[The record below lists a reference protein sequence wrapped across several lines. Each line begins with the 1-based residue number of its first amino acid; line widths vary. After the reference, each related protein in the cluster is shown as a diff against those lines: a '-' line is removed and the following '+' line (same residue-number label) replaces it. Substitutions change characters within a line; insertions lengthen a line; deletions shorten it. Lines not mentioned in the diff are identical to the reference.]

1 MQTKRVCAAILAW
14 VLFSVAAGA
23 DTVYMRDGKSYSG
36 KVTVDG
42 AKVSIDD
49 GTNVVQVNM
58 KEVVHISRKGGTK
71 PTGTK
76 IKTKPSE
83 STGRAW
89 TKAYSIDDVTSPEPI
104 LFMLMRKLEGA
115 SPGMDSFRVRTQ
127 IKQWQIAAK
136 DQKRKVGGKWVD
148 REYFPARRNNYED
161 LLKDC
166 RQMGLSLRRMRV
178 KSQRQKA
185 TQLAMKKKL
194 GIKLTEA
201 ARSWPDPQIRLF
213 LTGVAHLRTDDF
225 ARAESA
231 FRTCAE
237 QTPLVAAYHQGHGM
251 SLLGLKRPTNA
262 LEAFVKMLR
271 LRPESSLAVHLVTD
285 AVKKVPGMDIKKP
298 IYKEATVMLSEYRQ
312 GSSYRKRSGGTMW
325 LMPDKRPWS
334 DPDDTLP
341 TPTYDR
347 LTFRQAVGV
356 PIGTR
361 TLLVDKAVIKDAIE
375 VVVQIDDGKVVP
387 GKIRRVSY
395 FGRKD
400 SPAPLAMVSIDGYE
414 LTSVVGEIDTKVGR
428 SKEKP
433 KPKFT
438 AETDVT
444 IHSLAC
450 YVEMGGAVRKTSG
463 HIKSVKADGEIELAG
478 SLLAGDAAGPVLTRG
493 GELVGFLSSR
503 IDSSSAGGG
512 KSQFIEMAE
521 IEPLIVR
528 ARRSSRAYSSI
539 SGYDRAVRKITPRKL
554 EGNAFVVYGV
564 FGERF

>member
-14 VLFSVAAGA
+14 VLFSAAAGA

-36 KVTVDG
+36 KVTVEG
-42 AKVSIDD
+42 QKVLIDD
-49 GTNVVQVNM
+49 GTNVVEVKL
-58 KEVVHISRKGGTK
+58 KEVVYISRKGATK
-71 PTGTK
+71 PTGSK

-83 STGRAW
+83 SAGRAW
-89 TKAYSIDDVTSPEPI
+89 TKVYSINDVTSPEPI
-104 LFMLMRKLEGA
+104 LFMFMRKLEGE
-115 SPGMDSFRVRTQ
+115 SPGMDSYRIRKQ
-127 IKQWQIAAK
+127 IEQWQIAAHE
-136 DQKRKVGGKWVD
+136 QKRKVGGKWVG
-148 REYFPARRNNYED
+148 REYFPTRRHNYEE

-166 RQMGLSLRRMRV
+166 RTMVLSLRRMRT

-194 GIKLTEA
+194 GTKLTEA

-213 LTGVAHLRTDDF
+213 LTGVAHLRSDDF

-231 FRTCAE
+231 FRACAE

-251 SLLGLKRPTNA
+251 SLMGLKRSTNA
-262 LEAFVKMLR
+262 LEAFVRMLR

-312 GSSYRKRSGGTMW
+312 GSSYRKRSGTTW

-347 LTFRQAVGV
+347 LAFRQAVGV
-356 PIGTR
+356 PIGTK

-375 VVVQIDDGKVVP
+375 VMVQIDGGKVVP
-387 GKIRRVSY
+387 GKVRRISY
-395 FGRKD
+395 YGRKD
-400 SPAPLAMVSIDGYE
+400 DPAPLAMVSIDGYE
-414 LTSVVGEIDTKVGR
+414 LTSVVGEIDTKFR
-428 SKEKP
+428 SSKEKP

-444 IHSLAC
+444 IHGLAY

-463 HIKSVKADGEIELAG
+463 HIKSVKDDGEIELAG

-503 IDSSSAGGG
+503 IEASSAGGG
-512 KSQFIEMAE
+512 KSEFIEMAQ
-521 IEPLIVR
+521 IEPLIVQ

-554 EGNAFVVYGV
+554 EGNTFVVYGV

>member
-1 MQTKRVCAAILAW
+1 MQTKRVCAAILVWA
-14 VLFSVAAGA
+14 LFSVAAGA

-36 KVTVDG
+36 KVTVEG
-42 AKVSIDD
+42 QKVTIVD
-49 GTNVVQVNM
+49 GTNVVEVKL
-58 KEVVHISRKGGTK
+58 KEVVLISRKGGTK

-76 IKTKPSE
+76 TKTTPSA
-83 STGRAW
+83 SAGRAW
-89 TKAYSIDDVTSPEPI
+89 TKVYSIDDVTSPEPI
-104 LFMLMRKLEGA
+104 LFMFMRKLEGA
-115 SPGMDSFRVRTQ
+115 SPGMDSFRVRKQ
-127 IKQWQIAAK
+127 VEQWQIAAHE
-136 DQKRKVGGKWVD
+136 QKRKVGGKWVD
-148 REYFPARRNNYED
+148 RTYFPTRRNNYEE

-166 RQMGLSLRRMRV
+166 RATVLSLRRMRI
-178 KSQRQKA
+178 KTQRQKA
-185 TQLAMKKKL
+185 TQLALKKKL
-194 GIKLTEA
+194 GTKLTEA

-225 ARAESA
+225 ARASSV

-251 SLLGLKRPTNA
+251 SLMGLKRPTNA

-271 LRPESSLAVHLVTD
+271 LRPESALAVQLVTD

-312 GSSYRKRSGGTMW
+312 GSSSRKRSGGTMW

-334 DPDDTLP
+334 SPDDTLP

-347 LTFRQAVGV
+347 LAFRQAVGV
-356 PIGTR
+356 PIGTK

-387 GKIRRVSY
+387 GRIRRISY
-395 FGRKD
+395 YGRKED
-400 SPAPLAMVSIDGYE
+400 PAPLAMVSIDGFE
-414 LTSVVGEIDTKVGR
+414 LTSVVGEIDTKFR
-428 SKEKP
+428 SSKEKP

-444 IHSLAC
+444 IHSLAH
-450 YVEMGGAVRKTSG
+450 YVEMGGAVRKASG

-478 SLLAGDAAGPVLTRG
+478 TLLPGDAAGPVLTRG
-493 GELVGFLSSR
+493 GELVGFLTGR
-503 IDSSSAGGG
+503 IDASSAGGS
-512 KSQFIEMAE
+512 KSQFIEMAQ

-554 EGNAFVVYGV
+554 EGNTFVVYGV

>member
-1 MQTKRVCAAILAW
+1 MQTKRVWAAILAW
-14 VLFSVAAGA
+14 ALFSVAAGA
-23 DTVYMRDGKSYSG
+23 DTVYMRDGKSHSG
-36 KVTVDG
+36 KVTVEG
-42 AKVSIDD
+42 QKVLIDD
-49 GTNVVQVNM
+49 GTNVVEVKL
-58 KEVVHISRKGGTK
+58 KEVVHISRKGAPK
-71 PTGTK
+71 STGTE

-83 STGRAW
+83 SAGRAW
-89 TKAYSIDDVTSPEPI
+89 MKAYSIDDVTSPEPI

-115 SPGMDSFRVRTQ
+115 SPGMDSYRVRTQ
-127 IKQWQIAAK
+127 IKQWQGAAQ
-136 DQKRKVGGKWVD
+136 DQKRKVGGKWVG
-148 REYFPARRNNYED
+148 REYFPTRRNNYEG

-166 RQMGLSLRRMRV
+166 REMVLSLRRMRT

-185 TQLAMKKKL
+185 TQLALKKKL
-194 GIKLTEA
+194 GTKLTEA
-201 ARSWPDPQIRLF
+201 ARTWPDPQIRLF
-213 LTGVAHLRTDDF
+213 LTGVAQLHSDDF

-231 FRTCAE
+231 FRQCAE
-237 QTPLVAAYHQGHGM
+237 QTPVVAAYHQGHGM
-251 SLLGLKRPTNA
+251 SLLELKRPMDA

-271 LRPESSLAVHLVTD
+271 LRPDSSLAVHLVTD
-285 AVKKVPGMDIKKP
+285 AVKKVPGMSIQKP

-312 GSSYRKRSGGTMW
+312 GGSHRKRSGGTTW
-325 LMPDKRPWS
+325 LMPDKRPWN

-361 TLLVDKAVIKDAIE
+361 TLLVDNAVIKDAIE
-375 VVVQIDDGKVVP
+375 VVVQIDGGKVVP
-387 GKIRRVSY
+387 GKIRRISY
-395 FGRKD
+395 FGKKE

-433 KPKFT
+433 KGKFT

-450 YVEMGGAVRKTSG
+450 YVEMGGTIRKISG
-463 HIKSVKADGEIELAG
+463 HIKSVKDDGGIELAG

-503 IDSSSAGGG
+503 IDASSAGGG
-512 KSQFIEMAE
+512 KSQFIEMAQ

-528 ARRSSRAYSSI
+528 ARRSSRAHSSL
-539 SGYDRAVRKITPRKL
+539 SGYDRAVRKITPKKL
-554 EGNAFVVYGV
+554 EGNTLVVYGV